1 MQLAQ
6 TAVAHART
14 IIHIVTAI
22 YAATVALVA
31 NVKGSYRVMNPKY
44 RYFELSSNSCVF
56 FKFLSAFS
64 LISAAGA

>member
-1 MQLAQ
+1 MQQAL
-6 TAVAHART
+6 TAVAPART
-14 IIHIVTAI
+14 IIPTVTVTHAVI
-22 YAATVALVA
+22 VALVA